1 MVNKS
6 IPYQSFCWVIGTT
19 SFRTAKLNLKIE
31 AQLLLLDELYNDV
44 IKKSSWNWNNELQ
57 EKYYDL
63 MKDRAFLQGEGN
75 RKDKDAREKTS
86 GLVDIGLITEE
97 RLITE
102 AGRELLKITSSGEFK
117 IDNVFNINR
126 DSFIYLKQLLKTSID
141 VSGNIVRPFIVV
153 IKCLTELEYLS
164 YDEFTYFVPL
174 IRDDASTKQ
183 IISDIKMYRE
193 GNILPEEIIYKRLME
208 MENYKLAQEKFIAS
222 EVDED
227 LICLV
232 GMNRKSRSYD
242 KPYYKLYEN
251 LKKVFLD
258 GENIYESLLNS
269 AKEIKQKPGT
279 LWRSLLFKNTNIG
292 TVRKNGKTSIHKQ
305 CPFIN
310 CKNEIELKEAF
321 FKYLHVFKAMATLSD
336 YFDLNR
342 RYFNITDT
350 LIFEDRMIKLD
361 MIPKYYFKEII
372 DVLYTETYSRD
383 NNLRADVSLET
394 ISKAFKLDIS
404 KVYAALSKDLG
415 ITIKSPEQAA
425 TYVNDERYRRFNTL
439 IDKKF
444 NDAVLIE
451 LLNCFE
457 TRDDKRIEEIVTD
470 EATISTIFEY
480 ILGIIWYKVSERQG
494 NILNFMKLSLEAN
507 LLPKTH
513 AAGGY
518 ADIIYEYEACATY
531 PKHSLLLEATLAD
544 GNNQRRMEMEP
555 VSRHLGDY
563 RIRFN
568 NPFDYSLFV
577 SPYLDENVISD
588 FRYRKIIPYTRD
600 EEIIKGMKIISMDTD
615 SLKKILENKIKYKY
629 LYEVFDKYHE
639 MPLETADWHGGMIKE
654 ATGEYEV

>member
-1 MVNKS
+1 MANKS

-19 SFRTAKLNLKIE
+19 SFRTAKLNFKIE
-31 AQLLLLDELYNDV
+31 AQLLLLDEFYHEV
-44 IKKSSWNWNNELQ
+44 IKESRWNWNNELQ
-57 EKYYDL
+57 EKYYDF
-63 MKDRAFLQGEGN
+63 MKYRAFLTGEAK

-86 GLVDIGLITEE
+86 GLVDIGLITED
-97 RLITE
+97 RLITK
-102 AGRELLKITSSGEFK
+102 AGRELLKITSSGDFETN
-117 IDNVFNINR
+117 NVFNINR

-141 VSGNIVRPFIVV
+141 VSGSIVRPFIAVV
-153 IKCLTELEYLS
+153 KCLTELDFLS

-174 IRDDASTKQ
+174 IRDDESAKQ
-183 IISDIKMYRE
+183 IISDIKLYRE
-193 GNILPEEIIYKRLME
+193 GQIKLEEIIYKRLMQ
-208 MENYKLAQEKFIAS
+208 MYNYKLAQEEFIAS
-222 EVDED
+222 DVDEN

-242 KPYYKLYEN
+242 KPYYNLYEN
-251 LKKVFLD
+251 LKRTFLD
-258 GENIYESLLNS
+258 GGNDYESLLNA
-269 AKEIKQKPGT
+269 AKNINQKPGI
-279 LWRSLLFKNTNIG
+279 LWRNLIFKTTNIG
-292 TVRKNGKTSIHKQ
+292 VIRKNGKTSINNQ
-305 CPFIN
+305 CPFLN
-310 CKNEIELKEAF
+310 CANEKELKEVF

-372 DVLYTETYSRD
+372 DVLYTETFSRD
-383 NNLRADVSLET
+383 NNLRADASLET
-394 ISKAFKLDIS
+394 ISEAFKLDIN

-444 NDAVLIE
+444 NDSVLIE

-470 EATISTIFEY
+470 EAAIPTIFEY

-494 NILNFMKLSLEAN
+494 NILDFMKLSLEAN

-518 ADIIYEYEACATY
+518 ADIIYEYEACTSY

-577 SPYLDENVISD
+577 STHLDKNVISD

-600 EEIIKGMKIISMDTD
+600 EETITGMKIISMDTD
-615 SLKKILENKIKYKY
+615 SLKNIIENKVKYKY
-629 LYEVFDKYHE
+629 LYEVFDKYYE
-639 MPLETADWHGGMIKE
+639 MPLETVDWHDGMIKE
-654 ATGEYEV
+654 ATGEYRS

>member
-1 MVNKS
+1 MDNKN

-31 AQLLLLDELYNDV
+31 KQLLILDEFYNEV
-44 IKKSSWNWNNELQ
+44 IKKSDWNWNNELQ
-57 EKYYDL
+57 EKYYDF
-63 MKDRAFLQGEGN
+63 MKNKEFLTGDAK

-86 GLVDIGLITEE
+86 GLVDIGLITED

-102 AGRELLKITSSGEFK
+102 AGKELLKITSNGNFE

-126 DSFIYLKQLLKTSID
+126 DSFIYLKQILKTSID
-141 VSGNIVRPFIVV
+141 VSGSIVRPFIAV
-153 IKCLTELEYLS
+153 IKCLIELEFLS
-164 YDEFTYFVPL
+164 YDEFTYFIPL
-174 IRDDASTKQ
+174 IRNEESLNQ
-183 IISDIKMYRE
+183 IISDIKLYRE
-193 GNILPEEIIYKRLME
+193 GKILAEEIIYKLLIQMD
-208 MENYKLAQEKFIAS
+208 NYKLAREEFIAS
-222 EVDED
+222 DVNEN

-242 KPYYKLYEN
+242 KPYYKLYVN
-251 LKKVFLD
+251 LKKIFLD
-258 GENIYESLLNS
+258 GSNDYESLLSS
-269 AKEIKQKPGT
+269 AKNIKHKPGA
-279 LWRSLLFKNTNIG
+279 LWRSLLFNTTNINII
-292 TVRKNGKTSIHKQ
+292 RKNGKSSINKQ
-305 CPFIN
+305 CLFTN
-310 CKNEIELKEAF
+310 CKNEIELKEVF
-321 FKYLHVFKAMATLSD
+321 FKYFHVFKAMATLSD

-342 RYFNITDT
+342 RYFNITDI

-361 MIPKYYFKEII
+361 VIPKYYFKEII
-372 DVLYTETYSRD
+372 DNLYKETFCRND
-383 NNLRADVSLET
+383 NLRYNISLET
-394 ISKAFKLDIS
+394 ISEAFKLDIS
-404 KVYAALSKDLG
+404 KVYKDLSKDLG
-415 ITIKSPEQAA
+415 ITINSLEQAA

-444 NDAVLIE
+444 NDSVLIE

-457 TRDDKRIEEIVTD
+457 KRDDKRIEELVTD
-470 EATISTIFEY
+470 EATIPTIFEY

-494 NILNFMKLSLEAN
+494 NILDFMKLSLEAN

-518 ADIIYEYEACATY
+518 ADIIYEYEACTSY

-577 SPYLDENVISD
+577 STYLDKNVVSD
-588 FRYRKIIPYTRD
+588 FRYRKIIPYTRNK
-600 EEIIKGMKIISMDTD
+600 ETITGMKIISMDTN
-615 SLKKILENKIKYKY
+615 SLKKIIKNKVKYKY

-639 MPLETADWHGGMIKE
+639 MPLETENWHDGMMKE
-654 ATGEYEV
+654 VTGEYKA

>member
-31 AQLLLLDELYNDV
+31 AQLLLLDEFYNEV
-44 IKKSSWNWNNELQ
+44 IKKSKWNWNNGLQ
-57 EKYYDL
+57 EKYYDF
-63 MKDRAFLQGEGN
+63 MKNKSFLTGEAK

-86 GLVDIGLITEE
+86 GLVDIGLITED
-97 RLITE
+97 RLITD
-102 AGRELLKITSSGEFK
+102 AGRELIKITSSGDFETN
-117 IDNVFNINR
+117 NVFNINR

-141 VSGNIVRPFIVV
+141 VSGSIVRPFIAVV
-153 IKCLTELEYLS
+153 KCLTELEFLS

-174 IRDDASTKQ
+174 IRDDESAKQ
-183 IISDIKMYRE
+183 IISDIKLYRE
-193 GNILPEEIIYKRLME
+193 GKILPEEIIYKRLMQ
-208 MENYKLAQEKFIAS
+208 MENYKLAQEEFITS
-222 EVDED
+222 DVDEN

-232 GMNRKSRSYD
+232 GMNRKSKSYD

-258 GENIYESLLNS
+258 GESNYELLLNS
-269 AKEIKQKPGT
+269 AKNINQKPGT
-279 LWRSLLFKNTNIG
+279 LWKSLLFQTSNIG
-292 TVRKNGKTSIHKQ
+292 VVRKNGKSSINKL
-305 CPFIN
+305 CPFMN
-310 CKNEIELKEAF
+310 CKNETELKEVF

-350 LIFEDRMIKLD
+350 IIFEDRMIKLD

-372 DVLYTETYSRD
+372 DVLYTETFSRD
-383 NNLRADVSLET
+383 NNLRSDVQLET
-394 ISKAFKLDIS
+394 ISESFKLDIS
-404 KVYAALSKDLG
+404 TVYAALSKDLG
-415 ITIKSPEQAA
+415 ITIKSPEQAT
-425 TYVNDERYRRFNTL
+425 TYVNDERYRRFNIL

-444 NDAVLIE
+444 NDSVLIE

-457 TRDDKRIEEIVTD
+457 QRDDKRIEELVTD
-470 EATISTIFEY
+470 EATVPTIFEY

-494 NILNFMKLSLEAN
+494 NILDFMKLSLEAN

-518 ADIIYEYEACATY
+518 ADIIYEYEACTSY

-544 GNNQRRMEMEP
+544 GSNQRRMEMEP

-577 SPYLDENVISD
+577 STYLDKNVISD

-600 EEIIKGMKIISMDTD
+600 EETITGMKIISMDTD
-615 SLKKILENKIKYKY
+615 SLKKIIENKVKYKY

-639 MPLETADWHGGMIKE
+639 MPIETVDWHDGMIRE
-654 ATGEYEV
+654 ATGEYKA